1 LLFLTSFPFL
11 MWEAFPGLDKPILDF
26 VIVMNRKSRKRMTK
40 RTKGVVF
47 AVAVVCM
54 GLQLMAQT
62 SRHVVVHAGHL
73 LDVKSGKVLADQMLV
88 IEDGKIVSTGA
99 AGETKVPADAVRI
112 ELPNATVL
120 PGLIDA
126 HTHLTMDPK
135 FGYDRLAISLPREAL
150 IGAKNAR
157 LTLLAGFTTVRN
169 VHADGYS
176 DVALRDA
183 INAGD
188 VPGPRMLVSGPAL
201 GITGGHCDNN
211 MLPFEYHAVGD
222 GVADGIAEV
231 QYKVRENIKYG
242 ADLIKICATG
252 GVLSLGDN
260 PQASQYTLEEMKAI
274 VADAHRLGR
283 KVAAHAHG
291 AEGIRWAAEA
301 GVDSIEH
308 GSYIDDAAIAVMKE
322 KGTYLVPTLYLGDWM
337 IDNAGLTHLPPP
349 LLAKA
354 QEVLPAARKNVAHAF
369 ASGVKVAFG
378 TDAAVYPHGMNA
390 HEFAV
395 MVKLGLTPLQAIQ
408 AATIN
413 AADLL
418 GWPGKV
424 GTLEPGA
431 WADIVAVDGDP
442 VKDVTT
448 LERVKF
454 VMKGGEVVKNEYG
467 K

>member
-1 LLFLTSFPFL
+1 
-11 MWEAFPGLDKPILDF
+11 
-26 VIVMNRKSRKRMTK
+26 MTK
-40 RTKGVVF
+40 RAKGV
-47 AVAVVCM
+47 ALAIAVVCM
-54 GLQLMAQT
+54 GVQLMAQT
-62 SRHVVVHAGHL
+62 SPHVVVHAGHL
-73 LDVKSGKVLADQMLV
+73 LDVKNGKVLADQMLV
-88 IEDGKIVSTGA
+88 VEDGKIVSTGA
-99 AGETKVPADAVRI
+99 AGETIVPADAVRI

-135 FGYDRLAISLPREAL
+135 FGYDRLAISVPREAL

-157 LTLLAGFTTVRN
+157 VTLLAGFTTVRN

-231 QYKVRENIKYG
+231 QHKVRQNIKYG

-260 PQASQYTLEEMKAI
+260 PQASQFTLEEMKAI
-274 VADAHRLGR
+274 VTDAHRLGR

-354 QEVLPAARKNVAHAF
+354 QQVLPAARKNIAHAF

-408 AATIN
+408 AATVN

-418 GWPGKV
+418 GWSGKV
-424 GTLEPGA
+424 GTLDPGA
-431 WADIVAVDGDP
+431 WADMVAVDGDP
-442 VKDVTT
+442 LKDVTT

>member
-1 LLFLTSFPFL
+1 MVLVCFT
-11 MWEAFPGLDKPILDF
+11 
-26 VIVMNRKSRKRMTK
+26 
-40 RTKGVVF
+40 
-47 AVAVVCM
+47 AVAM
-54 GLQLMAQT
+54 GQA
-62 SRHVVVHAGHL
+62 RHVAVHAAHV
-73 LDVKSGKVLADQMLV
+73 LDVKSGKTLNDQIIV
-88 IEDGKIVSTGA
+88 IEDGRIASVGA
-99 AGETKVPADAVRI
+99 AAQANVPSDAVRV

-135 FGYDRLAISLPREAL
+135 FGYERLSISVSREAL

-157 LTLLAGFTTVRN
+157 TTLFAGFTTVRN
-169 VHADGYS
+169 VGASEYS

-201 GITGGHCDNN
+201 SITGGHCDNN
-211 MLPFEYHAVGD
+211 MLPFEYHATEA
-222 GVADGIAEV
+222 GVADGIAAV
-231 QYKVRENIKYG
+231 QHKVRENIKYG
-242 ADLIKICATG
+242 SDLIKVCATG

-260 PQASQYTLEEMKAI
+260 PQHSQYTLEEMKAI

-301 GVDSIEH
+301 GVDSVEH
-308 GSYIDDAAIAVMKE
+308 GSYIDDAGIAVMKE
-322 KGTYLVPTLYLGDWM
+322 HGTYLVPTLYLGDWM

-349 LLAKA
+349 LMVKA
-354 QEVLPAARKNVAHAF
+354 QEVIPAARKNIAHAF

-395 MVKLGLTPLQAIQ
+395 MVKLGLTPLQAVQ

-418 GWPGKV
+418 GWSGKV
-424 GTLEPGA
+424 GTLEAGA
-431 WADIVAVDGDP
+431 WGDIVAVDGDP
-442 VKDVTT
+442 LKDVTV

-454 VMKGGEVVKNEYG
+454 VMKGGDVVKNEYG

>member
-1 LLFLTSFPFL
+1 MRKIFIAIVAVGLLFRGIEGT
-11 MWEAFPGLDKPILDF
+11 
-26 VIVMNRKSRKRMTK
+26 
-40 RTKGVVF
+40 
-47 AVAVVCM
+47 
-54 GLQLMAQT
+54 AQT
-62 SRHVVVHAGHL
+62 PHQVAVHAGHV
-73 LDVKSGKVLADQMLV
+73 LDVKTGKLLADQTLL
-88 IEDGKIVSTGA
+88 IEDGRIMSVGSSAEAKI
-99 AGETKVPADAVRI
+99 PADAVRI

-120 PGLIDA
+120 PGMIDA
-126 HTHLTMDPK
+126 HTHLTMEPR
-135 FGYDRLAISLPREAL
+135 FGYETLAISVPREAL

-169 VHADGYS
+169 VGASGYS

-188 VPGPRMLVSGPAL
+188 VPGPRMMVSGPAL

-211 MLPFEYHAVGD
+211 MLPSEYHAVGD
-222 GVADGIAEV
+222 GVADGIAGV
-231 QYKVRENIKYG
+231 QHKVRENIKYG
-242 ADLIKICATG
+242 ADLIKVCATG

-308 GSYIDDAAIAVMKE
+308 GSYIDDAGIAVMKE
-322 KGTYLVPTLYLGDWM
+322 HGTYLVPTLYLGDWM
-337 IDNAGLTHLPPP
+337 IDNAGLTRLPPP

-354 QEVLPAARKNVAHAF
+354 KEVIPAARKNIAHAF

-395 MVKLGLTPLQAIQ
+395 MVRLGLTPLQAIQ
-408 AATIN
+408 AATVN

-418 GWPGKV
+418 GWSGKV

-431 WADIVAVDGDP
+431 WADILAVDGDP

-454 VMKGGEVVKNEYG
+454 VMKGGDVVRNEYG

>member
-1 LLFLTSFPFL
+1 MSMSLS
-11 MWEAFPGLDKPILDF
+11 
-26 VIVMNRKSRKRMTK
+26 KRMK
-40 RTKGVVF
+40 PSPRKIC
-47 AVAVVCM
+47 AVIA
-54 GLQLMAQT
+54 MALLCVGTTAIAQA
-62 SRHVVVHAGHL
+62 SRHVAVHAGHL
-73 LDVKSGKVLADQMLV
+73 LDVKTGKLLGDQTLV
-88 IEDGKIVSTGA
+88 IEDGRIISVGSATEA
-99 AGETKVPADAVRI
+99 KVPADAVHI
-112 ELPNATVL
+112 ELPGATVL

-126 HTHLTMDPK
+126 HTHLTMEPK
-135 FGYDRLAISLPREAL
+135 FGYERLAISVPRETL

-157 LTLLAGFTTVRN
+157 LTLLAGFTTLRN
-169 VHADGYS
+169 VGASGFS

-188 VPGPRMLVSGPAL
+188 VPGPRLLVSGPAL
-201 GITGGHCDNN
+201 SITGGHCDNN
-211 MLPFEYHAVGD
+211 MLPSEYHALGD
-222 GVADGIAEV
+222 GVADGVAAV
-231 QYKVRENIKYG
+231 QHKVRENIKYG
-242 ADLIKICATG
+242 ADLIKVCATG

-260 PQASQYTLEEMKAI
+260 PQHSQFTQEEMKAI

-308 GSYIDDAAIAVMKE
+308 GSYIDDAGIAAMKE
-322 KGTYLVPTLYLGDWM
+322 HGTYLVPTLYLGDWM

-354 QEVLPAARKNVAHAF
+354 QEVIPAARKNIAHAF
-369 ASGVKVAFG
+369 AGGVKVAFG
-378 TDAAVYPHGMNA
+378 TDAAVYPHGLNA

-395 MVKLGLTPLQAIQ
+395 MVRLGLTPLQAIQ
-408 AATIN
+408 AATVN

-418 GWPGKV
+418 GWSGKV

-431 WADIVAVDGDP
+431 WADMVGVDGDP

-454 VMKGGEVVKNEYG
+454 VMKGGEVIRNEYG

>member
-1 LLFLTSFPFL
+1 MRKIVRSIVGLVFVVALFAIPFSGQS
-11 MWEAFPGLDKPILDF
+11 APQ
-26 VIVMNRKSRKRMTK
+26 T
-40 RTKGVVF
+40 VV
-47 AVAVVCM
+47 
-54 GLQLMAQT
+54 L
-62 SRHVVVHAGHL
+62 HAGHL
-73 LDVKSGKVLADQMLV
+73 LDVRTGKLLSDQTLV
-88 IEDGKIVSTGA
+88 IESGKITSVGPSA
-99 AGETKVPADAVRI
+99 QANAPAGAVRI
-112 ELPNATVL
+112 DLPDTTVL

-135 FGYDRLAISLPREAL
+135 FGYERLAISIPREAL

-157 LTLLAGFTTVRN
+157 VTLEAGFTTVRN
-169 VHADGYS
+169 VGASGFT

-188 VPGPRMLVSGPAL
+188 VPGPRMLVSGPL
-201 GITGGHCDNN
+201 IGITGGHCDNN
-211 MLPFEYHAVGD
+211 MLPSEYHAVGD

-231 QYKVRENIKYG
+231 QHRVRENIKYG

-260 PQASQYTLEEMKAI
+260 PQASQFTLEEMKAI

-291 AEGIRWAAEA
+291 AEGIRWAVEA

-308 GSYIDDAAIAVMKE
+308 GSYIDDAGIALMKE
-322 KGTYLVPTLYLGDWM
+322 HGTYLVPTLYLGDWM
-337 IDNAGLTHLPPP
+337 IENAEQTHLPAP

-354 QEVLPAARKNVAHAF
+354 REVIPAARKNIAHAF

-378 TDAAVYPHGMNA
+378 TDAAVYPHGLNA

-395 MVKLGLTPLQAIQ
+395 MVKLGMTPLQAIQ
-408 AATIN
+408 ASTLN

-418 GWPGKV
+418 GWSGKV
-424 GTLEPGA
+424 GALEPGV
-431 WADIVAVDGDP
+431 WGDVIAVEGDP
-442 VKDVTT
+442 LKDVTT

-454 VMKGGEVVKNEYG
+454 VMKGGQVVRNDYAK
-467 K
+467 

>member
-1 LLFLTSFPFL
+1 MHSMNRTRTRV
-11 MWEAFPGLDKPILDF
+11 F
-26 VIVMNRKSRKRMTK
+26 VIAILCLSLRLV
-40 RTKGVVF
+40 
-47 AVAVVCM
+47 
-54 GLQLMAQT
+54 AQT
-62 SRHVVVHAGHL
+62 PHPVVLHAGHVF
-73 LDVKSGKVLADQMLV
+73 DVKTGKMLADQIVV
-88 IEDGKIVSTGA
+88 IQDGKIVGVG
-99 AGETKVPADAVRI
+99 GETKAPADAVRI
-112 ELPNATVL
+112 DLPNATLL

-135 FGYDRLAISLPREAL
+135 FGYERLATSLPREAL
-150 IGAKNAR
+150 TGAKNAR
-157 LTLLAGFTTVRN
+157 VTLLAGFTTVRN
-169 VHADGYS
+169 VGARDFS

-188 VPGPRMLVSGPAL
+188 VPGPRLLVSGPAL
-201 GITGGHCDNN
+201 SITGGHCDNN
-211 MLPFEYHAVGD
+211 MLPFEYHATSD
-222 GVADGIAEV
+222 GVADGIAAV
-231 QYKVRENIKYG
+231 QHKVRENIKYG
-242 ADLIKICATG
+242 ADLIKVCATG

-260 PQASQYTLEEMKAI
+260 PQHSQFTLEEMKAI

-301 GVDSIEH
+301 GVDSVEH
-308 GSYIDDAAIAVMKE
+308 GSYIDDAGIAAMKE
-322 KGTYLVPTLYLGDWM
+322 HGTYLVPTLYLGDWM
-337 IDNAGLTHLPPP
+337 IENAGLARLPPP

-354 QEVLPAARKNVAHAF
+354 QEVIPAARKNIARAF
-369 ASGVKVAFG
+369 SAGVKVALG
-378 TDAAVYPHGMNA
+378 TDAAVYPHGLNA

-395 MVKLGLTPLQAIQ
+395 MVKLGLSPLQAIQ
-408 AATIN
+408 AGTIN

-418 GWPGKV
+418 GWSGKV

-431 WADIVAVDGDP
+431 WADIIAVDGDP

-454 VMKGGEVVKNEYG
+454 VMKGGEVVKNDYG

>member
-1 LLFLTSFPFL
+1 MKKKLAIVLIAALFC
-11 MWEAFPGLDKPILDF
+11 
-26 VIVMNRKSRKRMTK
+26 VIAQAT
-40 RTKGVVF
+40 
-47 AVAVVCM
+47 
-54 GLQLMAQT
+54 AQT
-62 SRHVVVHAGHL
+62 SRRVVVHAGHVF
-73 LDVKSGKVLADQMLV
+73 DVKSGKMLADQTLV
-88 IEDGKIVSTGA
+88 IEDGKIVAVTGSA
-99 AGETKVPADAVRI
+99 EAKIPGDAMRI
-112 ELPNATVL
+112 DLPNATVL

-135 FGYDRLAISLPREAL
+135 FGYERLALSLPRETL

-169 VHADGYS
+169 VGAREFS

-188 VPGPRMLVSGPAL
+188 VPGPRMLVSGPPL
-201 GITGGHCDNN
+201 SITGGHCDNN
-211 MLPFEYHAVGD
+211 MLPFEYHATSD
-222 GVADGIAEV
+222 GVADGIAAV
-231 QYKVRENIKYG
+231 QHKVRENIKYG
-242 ADLIKICATG
+242 SDLIKVCATG

-260 PQASQYTLEEMKAI
+260 PQHSQFTLEEMKAI

-308 GSYIDDAAIAVMKE
+308 GSYIDDAGIAAMKE
-322 KGTYLVPTLYLGDWM
+322 HGTYLVPTLYLGDWM

-354 QEVLPAARKNVAHAF
+354 QEVIPAARKNIAHAF
-369 ASGVKVAFG
+369 AAGVKVVLG
-378 TDAAVYPHGMNA
+378 TDAAVYPHGLNA

-408 AATIN
+408 AGTIN

-418 GWPGKV
+418 GWSGKV
-424 GTLEPGA
+424 GTLDSGA

-442 VKDVTT
+442 IKDVTT

-454 VMKGGEVVKNEYG
+454 VMKGGEVIRNDYAK
-467 K
+467 

>member
-1 LLFLTSFPFL
+1 MINKGPIFGALALALLALAIPL
-11 MWEAFPGLDKPILDF
+11 A
-26 VIVMNRKSRKRMTK
+26 
-40 RTKGVVF
+40 
-47 AVAVVCM
+47 
-54 GLQLMAQT
+54 AQQNP
-62 SRHVVVHAGHL
+62 RHVVVHAGRL
-73 LDVKSGKVLADQMLV
+73 LDVKTGKLLSDQTLV
-88 IEDGKIVSTGA
+88 IEDGRVVSAGPA
-99 AGETKVPADAVRI
+99 AEAKALTDAVRI
-112 ELPNATVL
+112 DLPNATLL

-135 FGYDRLAISLPREAL
+135 FGYERLALSIPRETL

-157 LTLLAGFTTVRN
+157 LTLQAGFTTVRN
-169 VHADGYS
+169 VGAAGYS

-183 INAGD
+183 VNAGD
-188 VPGPRMLVSGPAL
+188 VPGPRMLVSGPPL
-201 GITGGHCDNN
+201 SITGGHCDNN
-211 MLPFEYHAVGD
+211 MLPSEFHAVAD
-222 GVADGIAEV
+222 GVADGVAAV
-231 QYKVRENIKYG
+231 QHKVRENTKYG
-242 ADLIKICATG
+242 SDLIKVCATG

-260 PQASQYTLEEMKAI
+260 PQHSQYTLEEMKAI

-308 GSYIDDAAIAVMKE
+308 GSYIDDAGIAAMKE
-322 KGTYLVPTLYLGDWM
+322 HGTYLVPTLYLGDWM
-337 IDNAGLTHLPPP
+337 FENMEQTHMPPP
-349 LLAKA
+349 LMAKA
-354 QEVLPAARKNVAHAF
+354 REVIPVARKNIAHAF

-378 TDAAVYPHGMNA
+378 TDAAVYPHGLNG
-390 HEFAV
+390 HEFRV

-408 AATIN
+408 AATVN

-418 GWPGKV
+418 GWAGKV

-431 WADIVAVDGDP
+431 WADMIAVDGDP
-442 VKDVTT
+442 LKDVTT

-454 VMKGGEVVKNEYG
+454 VMKGGETVKNEYG

>member
-1 LLFLTSFPFL
+1 MRRICTALAAFALLCLGT
-11 MWEAFPGLDKPILDF
+11 EGI
-26 VIVMNRKSRKRMTK
+26 
-40 RTKGVVF
+40 
-47 AVAVVCM
+47 
-54 GLQLMAQT
+54 AQT
-62 SRHVVVHAGHL
+62 SRHIVVHAGHL
-73 LDVKSGKVLADQMLV
+73 LDVKSGKLLADQTLV
-88 IEDGKIVSTGA
+88 IEDGKILS
-99 AGETKVPADAVRI
+99 AGSVAEAKIPADAVRI

-126 HTHLTMDPK
+126 HTHLTMEPR
-135 FGYDRLAISLPREAL
+135 FGYDRLAISVPREAL

-157 LTLLAGFTTVRN
+157 LTLLAGFTTARN
-169 VHADGYS
+169 VGARGFT

-188 VPGPRMLVSGPAL
+188 IPGPRLLVSGPPL
-201 GITGGHCDNN
+201 SITGGHCDNN
-211 MLPFEYHAVGD
+211 MLPFEYHAMSD
-222 GVADGIAEV
+222 GAADGIAEV
-231 QYKVRENIKYG
+231 QHKVRENIKYG
-242 ADLIKICATG
+242 ADLIKVCATG

-260 PQASQYTLEEMKAI
+260 PQHSQYTLEEMKAI

-308 GSYIDDAAIAVMKE
+308 GSYIDDAGIAAMKE
-322 KGTYLVPTLYLGDWM
+322 HGTYLVPTLYLGDWM
-337 IDNAGLTHLPPP
+337 MENAGLTHLPPP
-349 LLAKA
+349 LLTKA
-354 QEVLPAARKNVAHAF
+354 QEVIPAARKNIAHAF

-378 TDAAVYPHGMNA
+378 TDAAVYPHGLNT

-418 GWPGKV
+418 GWSGKV
-424 GTLEPGA
+424 GSLEPGA
-431 WADIVAVDGDP
+431 WADIIAVDGDP

-454 VMKGGEVVKNEYG
+454 VMKGGEVVKNEYAR
-467 K
+467 

>member
-1 LLFLTSFPFL
+1 MKKLSFVLALIAAAIFLP
-11 MWEAFPGLDKPILDF
+11 A
-26 VIVMNRKSRKRMTK
+26 RKL
-40 RTKGVVF
+40 V
-47 AVAVVCM
+47 AQQHPAVVI
-54 GLQLMAQT
+54 
-62 SRHVVVHAGHL
+62 VHAGHL
-73 LDVKSGKVLADQMLV
+73 LDVKSGKLLSDQALL
-88 IEDGKIVSTGA
+88 IENGKIVSVG
-99 AGETKVPADAVRI
+99 PASQIKAPDTALRVD
-112 ELPNATVL
+112 LPTATVL

-126 HTHLTMDPK
+126 HTHLTMNPN
-135 FGYDRLAISLPREAL
+135 FGYETLAISVPRQAL

-157 LTLLAGFTTVRN
+157 VTLNAGFTTVRN
-169 VHADGYS
+169 VGADGFS

-188 VPGPRMLVSGPAL
+188 VPGPRMLVSGPL
-201 GITGGHCDNN
+201 IGITGGHCDNN
-211 MLPFEYHAVGD
+211 MLPYEYHAVGD

-231 QYKVRENIKYG
+231 QHKVRDNIKYG

-252 GVLSLGDN
+252 GVLSFGDN
-260 PQASQYTLEEMKAI
+260 PQASQYTLEELKAI

-291 AEGIRWAAEA
+291 AQGILWATEA

-308 GSYIDDAAIAVMKE
+308 GSYIDEAGIAAMKAH
-322 KGTYLVPTLYLGDWM
+322 GTYLVPTLYLGDWM
-337 IDNAGLTHLPPP
+337 LENMDQTHMPPP
-349 LLAKA
+349 LMAKA
-354 QEVLPAARKNVAHAF
+354 REVIPAARKNIAHAF

-378 TDAAVYPHGMNA
+378 TDAAVYPHGLNA

-418 GWPGKV
+418 GWSGKV
-424 GTLEPGA
+424 GSLEPGA

-442 VKDVTT
+442 LQDVTT
-448 LERVKF
+448 LEQVKF
-454 VMKGGEVVKNEYG
+454 VMKGGEVVKNEYA